1 MRRAT
6 FAVWGG
12 CRRVTSLRH
21 GAGFIVR
28 QPHDNL
34 CASKLEHYGDFRPTP
49 DRSTAAR
56 SLHPNLC
63 RGHHRDENAS
73 SRRLIHLSAAN
84 GFPIS
89 PFGGEN
95 DDKTHG
101 VHGDDPSMRKDP
113 HAAPHAGVGQA
124 DSLSAYKQ
132 DLAKYASCGL
142 ELIA

>member
-1 MRRAT
+1 MMRHHIRAT
-6 FAVWGG
+6 FALWGG

-21 GAGFIVR
+21 GAGLIVR

-34 CASKLEHYGDFRPTP
+34 CASKLEHYGDFRPNP

-56 SLHPNLC
+56 SLHPNFC
-63 RGHHRDENAS
+63 RGNCNDNAS

-89 PFGGEN
+89 PLGGGN
-95 DDKTHG
+95 DDETQ
-101 VHGDDPSMRKDP
+101 GDDPSMRKD
-113 HAAPHAGVGQA
+113 HAAPHAAVGQA

-132 DLAKYASCGL
+132 DLAKYA
-142 ELIA
+142 